1 MLTTAGRRVRMA
13 ATLGIVALT
22 LLGTRYSQDEA
33 FPFGPMSMF
42 AFRTMPDGHVDV
54 ASLRGVVSGT
64 TDEVAVSTASFGLR
78 RAEVEGSMGRMQ
90 TDPTLLADLVRARE
104 TGRRDLPKLDYL
116 RIVQTKYLLR
126 DGQKIGLTESTVAEW
141 HR

>member
-1 MLTTAGRRVRMA
+1 MLTTVGRRLRAA
-13 ATLGIVALT
+13 ATVGVVALT

-64 TDEVAVSTASFGLR
+64 TDEVPLSTASFGLR
-78 RAEVEGSMGRMQ
+78 RAEVEGSMSRLK

-104 TGRRDLPKLDYL
+104 AVRGDLPRLDYV
-116 RIVQTKYLLR
+116 RVVQTKYLLR
-126 DGQKIGLTESTVAEW
+126 DGQKVGLTEATVAEW